1 MLIRRSKELATQLDV
16 YGLIMLIRQLLVL
29 VGLLFGSLLWSA
41 DAPRIRPLTWAQP
54 VIGTQLENLHQV
66 SPEVY
71 RSGQPSSGDLKLLVE
86 QLGVKSVLTLRN
98 WHDDEDEGKGLP
110 LTLYRVDM
118 EADEVEPD
126 KVAKA
131 LAIIRDAPKPILIHC
146 WHGSDRTGLMIAAYR
161 ITAQGWDPLAA
172 TDELQNGG
180 FGYHAKMF
188 PGIVDWLK
196 AGNLKAPGKVAGAK
210 P

>member
-1 MLIRRSKELATQLDV
+1 MAIRP
-16 YGLIMLIRQLLVL
+16 GLYRLHMMIRQVL
-29 VGLLFGSLLWSA
+29 AICCSLAAVLTSAA
-41 DAPRIRPLTWAQP
+41 DAPTPRIRPLTWAQP
-54 VIGTQLENLHQV
+54 VIGTQLENLYRV

-71 RSGQPSSGDLKLLVE
+71 RSSQPHAGDLKLLVE

-98 WHDDEDEGKGLP
+98 WHDDNDEGKGLP

-131 LAIIRDAPKPILIHC
+131 LQIIRDAPKPILIHC
-146 WHGSDRTGLMIAAYR
+146 WHGSDRTGLMVAAYR
-161 ITAQGWDPLAA
+161 ISVQGWEPRAA

-180 FGYHAKMF
+180 FGYHATMF
-188 PGIVDWLK
+188 PGIVDWLT
-196 AGNLKAPGKVAGAK
+196 AGHLTTPAKVVEIK

>member
-1 MLIRRSKELATQLDV
+1 MIRPHLLIIS
-16 YGLIMLIRQLLVL
+16 LLVAAHL
-29 VGLLFGSLLWSA
+29 HAA
-41 DAPRIRPLTWAQP
+41 DTPRIRPLTWAQP

-71 RSGQPSSGDLKLLVE
+71 RSGQPNAGDLKLLVE

-98 WHDDEDEGKGLP
+98 WHDDKDEGKDLP

-118 EADEVEPD
+118 EADEVEPE

-131 LAIIRDAPKPILIHC
+131 LQIIHDAPKPILIHC
-146 WHGSDRTGLMIAAYR
+146 WHGSDRTGLMVAAYR
-161 ITAQGWDPLAA
+161 ITAQGWEPTAA

-196 AGNLKAPGKVAGAK
+196 AGHLKPSEKTVEAK

>member
-1 MLIRRSKELATQLDV
+1 MTTHLFQRLIVLACLP
-16 YGLIMLIRQLLVL
+16 LLNL
-29 VGLLFGSLLWSA
+29 ASLAAA
-41 DAPRIRPLTWAQP
+41 DAPRTRPLTWAQP

-71 RSGQPSSGDLKLLVE
+71 RSAQPNTADLKLLIE

-98 WHDDEDEGKGLP
+98 WHDDQGVGKGLP

-118 EADEVEPD
+118 EADEVEAD

-131 LAIIRDAPKPILIHC
+131 LQIIHDAPKPILIHC
-146 WHGSDRTGLMIAAYR
+146 WHGSDRTGLVVAAYR

-172 TDELQNGG
+172 TDELTNGG

-188 PGIVDWLK
+188 PGIVDWLRS
-196 AGNLKAPGKVAGAK
+196 GALTPATTPSVPVK

>member
-1 MLIRRSKELATQLDV
+1 MIRARLLIIL
-16 YGLIMLIRQLLVL
+16 M
-29 VGLLFGSLLWSA
+29 VGIAQAA

-54 VIGTQLENLHQV
+54 VIGTQLENLYQV
-66 SPEVY
+66 TPEVY
-71 RSGQPSSGDLKLLVE
+71 RSSQPHAGDLKLLVE

-98 WHDDEDEGKGLP
+98 WHDDKDEGKGLP

-131 LAIIRDAPKPILIHC
+131 LQIIRDAPKPILIHC
-146 WHGSDRTGLMIAAYR
+146 WHGADRTGLMVAAYR
-161 ITAQGWDPLAA
+161 ISVQGWEPTVA

-188 PGIVDWLK
+188 PGIVDWLQGGHLTTPAK
-196 AGNLKAPGKVAGAK
+196 AVEVK

>member
-1 MLIRRSKELATQLDV
+1 MNDTFLRLLIIAF
-16 YGLIMLIRQLLVL
+16 GLSAV
-29 VGLLFGSLLWSA
+29 VSGWSA

-54 VIGTQLENLHQV
+54 VIGTQLENFHQV

-71 RSGQPSSGDLKLLVE
+71 RSGQPSAGDLKLLVE

-98 WHDDEDEGKGLP
+98 WHDDENEGKGLP
-110 LTLYRVDM
+110 ITLYRVDM
-118 EADEVEPD
+118 EADEVEPE

-131 LAIIRDAPKPILIHC
+131 LKIIRDAPKPILIHC
-146 WHGSDRTGLMIAAYR
+146 WHGSDRTGLMVAAYR
-161 ITAQGWDPLAA
+161 ITVQNWDPAVA
-172 TDELQNGG
+172 TDELANGG

-196 AGNLKAPGKVAGAK
+196 AGHLTVPAKAENTKEATK